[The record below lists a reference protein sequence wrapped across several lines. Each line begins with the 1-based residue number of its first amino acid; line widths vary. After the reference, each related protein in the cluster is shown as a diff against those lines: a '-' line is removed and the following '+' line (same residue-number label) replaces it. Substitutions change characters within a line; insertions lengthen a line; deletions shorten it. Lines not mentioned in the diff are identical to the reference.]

1 MTRRRCSPPW
11 NELPRNDPA
20 LSVRPV
26 DRQTILVT
34 GATDGHGRAL
44 ARELVSRGAT
54 VLLHGRSEERLEDTQ
69 RELGA
74 AATYV
79 ADFSS
84 LEEVR
89 RLASELERDQERL
102 DLLVNNAGIGGGN
115 GRREES
121 ADGYELRFAV
131 TYLAPFLLTNLLLPL
146 LRRSVPAR
154 IVNVA
159 SAGQAAIDF
168 DDVMLERRYDAMRA
182 YGQSKLAQI
191 MFTFELAER
200 LRGEDAG
207 VTVNALHPASL
218 MNTKMVYESFGY
230 TMSTVEDGVEATLR
244 LAISPELEGVT
255 GRYFDRLREARP
267 NKQADDAEARRRL
280 WRLSEELVSTAR

>member
-1 MTRRRCSPPW
+1 M
-11 NELPRNDPA
+11 
-20 LSVRPV
+20 
-26 DRQTILVT
+26 
-34 GATDGHGRAL
+34 
-44 ARELVSRGAT
+44 
-54 VLLHGRSEERLEDTQ
+54 
-69 RELGA
+69 GA
-74 AATYV
+74 AATYL

-89 RLASELERDQERL
+89 RLASALERDHERL
-102 DLLVNNAGIGGGN
+102 DVLVNNAGIGGGS

-131 TYLAPFLLTNLLLPL
+131 NYLAHFLLTSLLLPL
-146 LRRSVPAR
+146 LRRSAPAR

-159 SAGQAAIDF
+159 SAGQSAIDF

-191 MFTFELAER
+191 MFTFELAQR
-200 LRGEDAG
+200 LREEG
-207 VTVNALHPASL
+207 VALTVNALHPASL

-230 TMSTVEDGVEATLR
+230 TMSTVEDGVEGTLR
-244 LAISPELEGVT
+244 LAISPELDGVS

-267 NKQADDAEARRRL
+267 NRQADDPAARRRL
-280 WRLSEELVSTAR
+280 WHLSDELVSPS

>member
-1 MTRRRCSPPW
+1 
-11 NELPRNDPA
+11 
-20 LSVRPV
+20 VRPV

-34 GATDGHGRAL
+34 GATDGLGRAL
-44 ARELVSRGAT
+44 ARGLVPRGAT

-89 RLASELERDQERL
+89 RLASALERDQERL
-102 DLLVNNAGIGGGN
+102 DLLVNNAGIGGGD

-131 TYLAPFLLTNLLLPL
+131 NYLAPFLLTNLLLPL
-146 LRRSVPAR
+146 LRHSAPAR

-230 TMSTVEDGVEATLR
+230 TMSKVEDGVEATLR

-267 NKQADDAEARRRL
+267 NNQADDAEARRRL